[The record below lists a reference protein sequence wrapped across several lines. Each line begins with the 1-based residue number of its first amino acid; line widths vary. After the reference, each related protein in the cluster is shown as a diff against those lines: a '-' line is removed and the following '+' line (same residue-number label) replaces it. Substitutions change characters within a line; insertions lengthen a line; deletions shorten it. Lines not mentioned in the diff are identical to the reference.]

1 MHMHKQNRGYNFP
14 SNRETERNRGGL
26 NWPPPAGV
34 YYTSESEPGC
44 KVRRSRHISISE
56 DGSRANHGG
65 GAGGSLA
72 SSYGSSSQQ
81 GRMPMQHFGR
91 ALSNFKLG
99 HPCPSVLSPFPMGNG
114 RKVANTKFVHNIK
127 CCTPPWLSSHS
138 SANLSLFLAGE

>member
-1 MHMHKQNRGYNFP
+1 MHMHNQNGGYNFP

-81 GRMPMQHFGR
+81 GRMPMQCFGR
-91 ALSNFKLG
+91 ARPQQLQTWAPLSVRQCCRLFRWGTDGKLPTQSSCIASNVARHHG
-99 HPCPSVLSPFPMGNG
+99 LVPDVLQ
-114 RKVANTKFVHNIK
+114 T
-127 CCTPPWLSSHS
+127 
-138 SANLSLFLAGE
+138 